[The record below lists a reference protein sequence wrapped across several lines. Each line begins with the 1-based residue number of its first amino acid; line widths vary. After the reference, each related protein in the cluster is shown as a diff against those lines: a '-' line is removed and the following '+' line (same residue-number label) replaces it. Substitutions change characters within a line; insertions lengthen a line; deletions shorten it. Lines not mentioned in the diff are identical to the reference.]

1 MEYLRPKSVGEAA
14 AVLASSRGRIL
25 AGGTD
30 LCVQMA
36 EGLCSP
42 EALVDI
48 SGIDA
53 LRGIEVAKTGK
64 NEGAIR
70 IGACTTIAELAASN
84 LLPTALRQGAQALGS
99 PQIRNL
105 GTIGGNICN
114 ASPCGDTLTPLLS
127 LDARF
132 VIRSSEGTRAVEAG
146 AFFTGPKQTVLA
158 PGDIL
163 ELIELPAASRERLS
177 AFRMIGNRR
186 GQAISQ
192 VNAAVSLRIA
202 KGRMSDVRVAVGSV
216 APIPLRLAKL
226 EAFLIG
232 RDLEE
237 LGLEDIAAPIQE
249 GIRPIDD
256 VRSSAAYRRKTTVAL
271 VFDALMD
278 CAGQSSGGGKGAGG
292 C

>member
-1 MEYLRPKSVGEAA
+1 MIRLTL
-14 AVLASSRGRIL
+14 VL
-25 AGGTD
+25 
-30 LCVQMA
+30 
-36 EGLCSP
+36 
-42 EALVDI
+42 
-48 SGIDA
+48 
-53 LRGIEVAKTGK
+53 
-64 NEGAIR
+64 
-70 IGACTTIAELAASN
+70 
-84 LLPTALRQGAQALGS
+84 
-99 PQIRNL
+99 
-105 GTIGGNICN
+105 
-114 ASPCGDTLTPLLS
+114 
-127 LDARF
+127 
-132 VIRSSEGTRAVEAG
+132 
-146 AFFTGPKQTVLA
+146 
-158 PGDIL
+158 
-163 ELIELPAASRERLS
+163 
-177 AFRMIGNRR
+177 
-186 GQAISQ
+186 
-192 VNAAVSLRIA
+192 AAVSLRIA